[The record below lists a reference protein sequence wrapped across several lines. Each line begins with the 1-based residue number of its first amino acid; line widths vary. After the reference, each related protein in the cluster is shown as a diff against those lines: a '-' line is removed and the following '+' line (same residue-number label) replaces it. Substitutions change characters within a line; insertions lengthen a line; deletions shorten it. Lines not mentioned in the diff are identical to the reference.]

1 MNPDQAAPTVCNLE
15 NHQVHQRNKFLKIAL
30 IGTNAVSSVFI
41 FQTAP
46 PPLYFEDAPIL

>member
-15 NHQVHQRNKFLKIAL
+15 NIQVHQRNKFLKVAL
-30 IGTNAVSSVFI
+30 IGTSAVSSVFI

-46 PPLYFEDAPIL
+46 PQYFEDPPIL